1 MIAFFDLSWVSKR
14 NQKVIRIFLSTP
26 TIFPYMCTSACVC
39 MKNLWNPMRISY
51 CQRPNKNLPIQHSCG
66 NKQKFEIPFS
76 IFIVI
81 SRAVRL
87 TQRNWKKKEQQNLHK
102 FAFVISIYKFLRWP
116 HRTMRRTIC
125 NKPVR
130 CFVSACVWP
139 VDFSTLQTSII
150 LLFAQK
156 KIYLY
161 IEKKWKEKKES
172 IRFSQKSY
180 FSPFWTFTAKR
191 KRDNNGSN
199 YFCCVFILFF
209 RFISPANHIQCIY
222 FILIKFRFFSLLL
235 APNVRT
241 L

>member
-1 MIAFFDLSWVSKR
+1 
-14 NQKVIRIFLSTP
+14 
-26 TIFPYMCTSACVC
+26 

-156 KIYLY
+156 KYIYTLKRN
-161 IEKKWKEKKES
+161 EKKKKSRFGFRKNHIFPHFGLLQRKERETTTARITS
-172 IRFSQKSY
+172 VVYLFFFFGLFRLPS
-180 FSPFWTFTAKR
+180 TF
-191 KRDNNGSN
+191 N
-199 YFCCVFILFF
+199 VFILF
-209 RFISPANHIQCIY
+209 
-222 FILIKFRFFSLLL
+222 
-235 APNVRT
+235 
-241 L
+241 